1 MVRFGHIVWLL
12 IVKIPKKSTPFGV
25 LFFCAIWNGARD
37 NVSLDSFRGD
47 FCAPF
52 GIKGHQCLSL
62 GALSKG
68 GFLVGLLCGFWN
80 KMSAVA
86 AQCLLSG
93 CFSRGCAFFAAF
105 DKISKPAKSNSAELC
120 RLFHLL
126 QYCDS
131 GGVIFAGLFRPFV
144 LPHCHTA
151 WGSHGYSFFLF
162 PSSKYMWA
170 HWGCCGNAHPFSLGA
185 LHSPFLFTCK
195 KKKRPAIGAPEI

>member
-1 MVRFGHIVWLL
+1 MG
-12 IVKIPKKSTPFGV
+12 GA
-25 LFFCAIWNGARD
+25 FFCAVWNGARD

-144 LPHCHTA
+144 LPPPHRMGHVAA
-151 WGSHGYSFFLF
+151 WSFYLPLRYVDGGTMCGLF
-162 PSSKYMWA
+162 RQLPILFHWA
-170 HWGCCGNAHPFSLGA
+170 HCIRRFYSHA
-185 LHSPFLFTCK
+185 K
-195 KKKRPAIGAPEI
+195 KKAPRDRGARNLILQRTIFF